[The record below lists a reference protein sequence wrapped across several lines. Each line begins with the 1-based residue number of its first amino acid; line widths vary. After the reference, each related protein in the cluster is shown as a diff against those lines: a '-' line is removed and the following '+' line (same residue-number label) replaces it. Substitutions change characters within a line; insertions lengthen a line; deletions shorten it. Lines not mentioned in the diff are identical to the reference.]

1 MEIKMPEFKNISK
14 KYGDNTVLN
23 DFSLVLTK
31 NSPTVIMGES
41 GCGKTTLL
49 RIAAG
54 LERADSGE
62 FDRGGENVAYM
73 FQESRLLPWK
83 TALDN
88 VCAVLKKELRPLA
101 EKYLSLVGL
110 DVEIDGKKI
119 PSELSGGM
127 RQRVAFA
134 RFLAYAEATNSG
146 ILLLDEP
153 FSALDDA
160 TAEKMASLLV
170 EAAKDKYLLTVTHD
184 EADATRLGAK
194 IIYLKQ

>member
-1 MEIKMPEFKNISK
+1 MPEFKSITK
-14 KYGDNTVLN
+14 KYGDNTVLD
-23 DFSLVLTK
+23 DFSLELKK

-49 RIAAG
+49 RIAAE
-54 LERADSGE
+54 LEKSDSGE
-62 FDRGGENVAYM
+62 FNSNGEKIAYT

-88 VCAVLKKELRPLA
+88 VCAVLKKEQRPLA

-110 DVEIDGKKI
+110 DVEIDGKKF

-134 RFLAYAEATNSG
+134 RFLAYVEATDSS

-160 TAEKMASLLV
+160 TAEKMAKLLI
-170 EAAKDKYLLTVTHD
+170 EAARDKYLLVVTHD
-184 EADATRLGAK
+184 DADAIHLGAK
-194 IIYLKQ
+194 IIDLKL

>member
-1 MEIKMPEFKNISK
+1 MPEFINVTK
-14 KYGDNTVLN
+14 KFDENTVVES
-23 DFSLVLTK
+23 FSLKLK
-31 NSPTVIMGES
+31 KSFPTVIMGES

-54 LERADSGE
+54 LDTADGGHFDTNGE
-62 FDRGGENVAYM
+62 SIAYM

-83 TALDN
+83 NAIEN
-88 VCAVLKKELRPLA
+88 VCAVLKKENRFLA

-110 DVEIDGKKI
+110 DVKTDGKKL

-134 RFLAYAEATNSG
+134 RFLAYVEATDAS

-153 FSALDDA
+153 FSALDDE
-160 TAEKMASLLV
+160 TAKKMTELLRAS
-170 EAAKDKYLLTVTHD
+170 AQNKYLLVVSHD
-184 EADATRLGAK
+184 ESDAERLGAE
-194 IIYLKQ
+194 IIKL

>member
-1 MEIKMPEFKNISK
+1 MPEFINVTK
-14 KYGDNTVLN
+14 KFDENTVVES
-23 DFSLVLTK
+23 FSLKLK
-31 NSPTVIMGES
+31 KSFPTVIMGES

-54 LERADSGE
+54 LDTADGGHFDTNGE
-62 FDRGGENVAYM
+62 SIAYM

-83 TALDN
+83 NPIEN
-88 VCAVLKKELRPLA
+88 VCAVLKKENRTLA

-110 DVEIDGKKI
+110 DVKTDGKKL

-134 RFLAYAEATNSG
+134 RFLAYVEATDAR

-160 TAEKMASLLV
+160 TAEKMTELLRLWVQMEASRQFLLV
-170 EAAKDKYLLTVTHD
+170 HILTTSWQ
-184 EADATRLGAK
+184 K
-194 IIYLKQ
+194 IS

>member
-1 MEIKMPEFKNISK
+1 MPEFKSITK

-23 DFSLVLTK
+23 DFSLELKK

-54 LERADSGE
+54 LESADSGE
-62 FDRGGENVAYM
+62 FDAGSETVAYM

-88 VCAVLKKELRPLA
+88 VCAVLKKEHRSLA
-101 EKYLSLVGL
+101 EKHLSLVGL
-110 DVEIDGKKI
+110 DVETDGKKF

-134 RFLAYAEATNSG
+134 RFLAYVEATDSS

-160 TAEKMASLLV
+160 TAEKMAKLLI
-170 EAAKDKYLLTVTHD
+170 EAARDKYLLVVTHD
-184 EADATRLGAK
+184 DADAIRLGAK
-194 IIYLKQ
+194 IIAL

>member
-1 MEIKMPEFKNISK
+1 MPEFINVTK
-14 KYGDNTVLN
+14 KFDENTVV
-23 DFSLVLTK
+23 DSFSLKLK
-31 NSPTVIMGES
+31 KSFPTVIMGES

-54 LERADSGE
+54 LDTADGGHFDTNGE
-62 FDRGGENVAYM
+62 SIAYM

-83 TALDN
+83 NAIEN
-88 VCAVLKKELRPLA
+88 VCAVLKKENRFLA

-110 DVEIDGKKI
+110 DVKTDGKKL

-134 RFLAYAEATNSG
+134 RFLAYTEATNATL
-146 ILLLDEP
+146 LLLDEP

-160 TAEKMASLLV
+160 TAERMINLLRT
-170 EAAKDKYLLTVTHD
+170 AAKNKYLLMVSHD
-184 EADATRLGAK
+184 ETDANRLGATVIK
-194 IIYLKQ
+194 L